1 MNTNEYKVNRR
12 KNSKKTIMR
21 KVFRYFLMHIAMNN
35 LKIIIPVLLIIT
47 IAAIIF
53 NLTQNEIIKEQDIE
67 IENSSEIKKLLDKI
81 KREKLDNE
89 KLDNPFIS
97 KEREWITSG
106 PFKID
111 RSEYLLGEKIFV
123 NIETLDI
130 NEKGKVIF
138 FRPINSTH
146 YSPYHTMPFDGSGQR
161 NNYYFTPDLEI
172 MEGICS
178 ANELIG
184 NWKVIFPGTE
194 YLGLEFKVTKEIVT
208 GYEKRYESVC

>member
-1 MNTNEYKVNRR
+1 
-12 KNSKKTIMR
+12 
-21 KVFRYFLMHIAMNN
+21 MNN

-146 YSPYHTMPFDGSGQR
+146 YSPYHTLPFDGSGQR
-161 NNYYFTPDLEI
+161 NNYYFTPDLSELR
-172 MEGICS
+172 GIC
-178 ANELIG
+178 NTDELIG
-184 NWKVIFPGTE
+184 NWKIIFQGTNH
-194 YLGLEFKVTKEIVT
+194 LDLEFKVNTEIIP

>member
-1 MNTNEYKVNRR
+1 
-12 KNSKKTIMR
+12 
-21 KVFRYFLMHIAMNN
+21 MNN
-35 LKIIIPVLLIIT
+35 LKIIIPIFVVIT
-47 IAAIIF
+47 IVVIIF
-53 NLTQNEIIKEQDIE
+53 NLTQNEIMKEQVTEFKNPSE
-67 IENSSEIKKLLDKI
+67 IEGLLDKVE
-81 KREKLDNE
+81 RDKLENE
-89 KLDNPFIS
+89 KSENPFVPN
-97 KEREWITSG
+97 EREWITSG

-123 NIETLDI
+123 TIDTLNV
-130 NEKGKVIF
+130 NEKGKVMF
-138 FRPINSTH
+138 LRPINSTH

>member
-1 MNTNEYKVNRR
+1 
-12 KNSKKTIMR
+12 
-21 KVFRYFLMHIAMNN
+21 MHIAMNN

-123 NIETLDI
+123 TIDTLNV
-130 NEKGKVIF
+130 NEKGKVMF
-138 FRPINSTH
+138 LRPINSTH

-184 NWKVIFPGTE
+184 NWKVVFQGTD
-194 YLGLEFKVTKEIVT
+194 YLDLEFRVTEKIMP
-208 GYEKRYESVC
+208 GYEERYEPVC

>member
-1 MNTNEYKVNRR
+1 
-12 KNSKKTIMR
+12 
-21 KVFRYFLMHIAMNN
+21 MNN
-35 LKIIIPVLLIIT
+35 LKIVIPVFVVIT
-47 IAAIIF
+47 IIVIIF
-53 NLTQNEIIKEQDIE
+53 NFTQNEIVDEQIPE
-67 IENSSEIKKLLDKI
+67 LESSSEIEGLLDKI
-81 KREKLDNE
+81 KSDKLENE
-89 KLDNPFIS
+89 KLEKPYMP

-123 NIETLDI
+123 TIDTLNV
-130 NEKGKVIF
+130 NEKGKVMF
-138 FRPINSTH
+138 LRPINSTH

>member
-1 MNTNEYKVNRR
+1 
-12 KNSKKTIMR
+12 
-21 KVFRYFLMHIAMNN
+21 MNN